1 MIRVATLPFQNT
13 LSQAIQR
20 AQSKLAATQ
29 TQLNTGKKASTLAG
43 LGTDAART
51 LSARTVLARQESQSA
66 SATRLGTTLSLYDA
80 NITSIDT
87 GATDLR
93 QSILTAIGTGSGAGL
108 QASIDSA
115 FGQFRTALNATDG
128 SGPLFG
134 GSQTG
139 DVPFKPATLA
149 DTIGATP
156 ATAFAND
163 LVRASARVAEGTDL
177 TYGVVASDLGSTM
190 LAAFRTLAEAGTIGD
205 KMTAAQKDALGTAVN
220 QIATALTGVR
230 AVNAENGRK
239 QSQVETL
246 ATRGE
251 ERATLLK
258 DSISRVEDADFGQI
272 STDLAQQQSVLK
284 ASYSVFGQLTSMS
297 LVDYLK

>member
-1 MIRVATLPFQNT
+1 MIRVATVPFQNT

-20 AQSKLAATQ
+20 AQGKLAATQ

-51 LSARTVLARQESQSA
+51 LSARTVLARQEAQSK

-80 NITSIDT
+80 NITSIDS

-93 QSILTAIGTGSGAGL
+93 QTILTAIGTKSGAGL

-128 SGPLFG
+128 SGLLFG

-139 DVPFKPATLA
+139 DAPFKPATLA
-149 DTIGATP
+149 ETIGATP

-163 LVRASARVAEGTDL
+163 QVRASARVGEATDV
-177 TYGVVASDLGSTM
+177 TYGIVASDIGSTM
-190 LAAFRTLAEAGTIGD
+190 LAAFRTLAEAGTIGET
-205 KMTAAQKDALGTAVN
+205 MTAAQQDALGTAVN
-220 QIATALTGVR
+220 QIATALTSVR
-230 AVNAENGRK
+230 AVNAENGRN

-251 ERATLLK
+251 ERAILLK

-272 STDLAQQQSVLK
+272 SIDIAQQQSVLK
-284 ASYSVFGQLTSMS
+284 ASYSVFGQLSGMS
-297 LVDYLK
+297 LVDYLR